1 MISLVITANAN
12 AIAKKG
18 ATLSTSN
25 KEWLA
30 KQAEKKAG
38 K

>member
-1 MISLVITANAN
+1 MISLVITENAK
-12 AIAKKG
+12 AISKI
-18 ATLSTSN
+18 ATPSTSN

-30 KQAEKKAG
+30 KQAEKKVG

>member
-1 MISLVITANAN
+1 MISLVLTANAK
-12 AIAKKG
+12 AISEMKVY
-18 ATLSTSN
+18 STSN

-30 KQAEKKAG
+30 KQAEKKEV

>member
-1 MISLVITANAN
+1 MFSLVITANAI
-12 AIAKKG
+12 AIAKS

-30 KQAEKKAG
+30 KQAQKKEV